1 MYCPFWTCAP
11 GTTVRTC
18 SKIVELEEELRVV
31 GNNLKSLEVSEEK
44 VRRKGSQTPAWTAD
58 RRQVQV
64 RIENKRTLDGWFT
77 IWSEILPTLDAGH
90 DLILSASLWLFDDK
104 EFDDLVWSTAFRFLI
119 KVVKT
124 YIWNWTIC
132 TWIINDQVCSEFF
145 IVKPRTSLRQTNWRT
160 IGTISIPQTNS
171 LSWTPKLTED
181 WHEKLHRAT
190 QFSLQLLLPHL
201 WCWDHPV

>member
-1 MYCPFWTCAP
+1 MDGLPSGARSFIHWT
-11 GTTVRTC
+11 
-18 SKIVELEEELRVV
+18 
-31 GNNLKSLEVSEEK
+31 
-44 VRRKGSQTPAWTAD
+44 
-58 RRQVQV
+58 
-64 RIENKRTLDGWFT
+64 
-77 IWSEILPTLDAGH
+77 AGH
-90 DLILSASLWLFDDK
+90 DLILRASLWLFDDK

-145 IVKPRTSLRQTNWRT
+145 IVKPRTNLRQTNWRT

-181 WHEKLHRAT
+181 GHKNCTARPNFHCNCCRRTCGVETTPSKWNL
-190 QFSLQLLLPHL
+190 FFISLQPLLHFFCCSVPHL
-201 WCWDHPV
+201 DCFPFVMDLLYFVKKIS